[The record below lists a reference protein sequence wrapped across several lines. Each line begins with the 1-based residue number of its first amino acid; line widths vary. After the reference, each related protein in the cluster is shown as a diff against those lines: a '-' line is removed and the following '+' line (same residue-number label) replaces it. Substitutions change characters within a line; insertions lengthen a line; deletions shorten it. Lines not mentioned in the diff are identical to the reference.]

1 MTQCTMRWPVW
12 IPALWPGF
20 PSSLNKVTSLSEH
33 MWIYIIWS
41 LLPCHERNFLR
52 EVSCAF
58 SGTLAEV
65 PPCMTCSVATG
76 SMSLRCLS
84 LWSHGGVMVCPV
96 RTKGGRLST
105 LSKAPVAGCW
115 ASGALLCIFFIK
127 HWARN
132 ISLLSYLSVSLC
144 PPPMLPLPQLTG
156 GALVIWI
163 VTAEQAA

>member
-1 MTQCTMRWPVW
+1 MCWRSCQNSAHQDVTLDPHHKASLAGCWVCGWVLWNGFGVRSSFACWSQGPRVISEQQKKNIMTQCTMRWPVW

-84 LWSHGGVMVCPV
+84 L
-96 RTKGGRLST
+96 
-105 LSKAPVAGCW
+105 
-115 ASGALLCIFFIK
+115 
-127 HWARN
+127 
-132 ISLLSYLSVSLC
+132 
-144 PPPMLPLPQLTG
+144 
-156 GALVIWI
+156 
-163 VTAEQAA
+163 